1 VLGAIA
7 AKGLAMAKLFDG
19 LLHRI
24 DCRTRERLG
33 DVPDSTSDQ
42 PLGRLRIGFAK
53 FAYPPSNF
61 REEIACLK
69 FKIVFV

>member
-7 AKGLAMAKLFDG
+7 PKGLTMSELFDSS
-19 LLHRI
+19 LHRI

-33 DVPDSTSDQ
+33 DVPDSAADQ

-53 FAYPPSNF
+53 FAHPPSDF
-61 REEIACLK
+61 WEEIACLK
-69 FKIVFV
+69 PKIVLV